1 MAHERLVKLDEHQRS
16 MLQEMDPGELL
27 GLVLEP
33 LRAKVTEMGL
43 EDQAKDLM
51 ELIDSERAANTS
63 LMKCSK
69 KKVHCRKIMAR
80 MSIAGL
86 VGVAGYG
93 QTTPSFREKLAA
105 VVDGVRCQLP

>member
-1 MAHERLVKLDEHQRS
+1 MAHERLVKLDKHQRS

-43 EDQAKDLM
+43 EDQAKDLL
-51 ELIDSERAANTS
+51 ELIDAERAANS
-63 LMKCSK
+63 SFIKCK
-69 KKVHCRKIMAR
+69 KKVHFRKIMAR

-86 VGVAGYG
+86 VGVAGCG
-93 QTTPSFREKLAA
+93 QTPPRFREKLLAL
-105 VVDGVRCQLP
+105 VEGIRCQLP